1 MPCLGS
7 RLRNKVG
14 AWSSKNPLAL
24 FICSTYILYVTNA
37 STAQKGRGAGL
48 NPTNRFEKISFEK
61 DIDWNPE
68 DDRPLRTEFY
78 RDTTQSVINYN
89 DSPDVGFEASLNPY
103 RGCEH
108 GCVYCFARPTHEYL
122 GFSAGLDFESRIMV
136 KEHAPELLRKELS
149 SPKWKPQVLVMSGVT
164 DCYQPIERKLQIT
177 RRCLEVLL
185 DFRNPVAIITKNY
198 LVTRDIDLL
207 SQLARFNAAA
217 VNVSVTTLDA
227 TLTPK
232 LEPRASLPQHRLAA
246 IRELSAAGVPV
257 NAMVAPVIPGITDHE
272 IPAIVAAVTEAG
284 ATSAGCLPVRLPYAV
299 KDLFVE
305 WVERH
310 FPDRKEKVLGR
321 IRDMRGGKLND
332 PNFGTRMRGD
342 GIFAEQIHD
351 LFAVACRKA
360 GLPRPRPDLSTASF
374 RVPKAPGE
382 AEQTRFEFAAL

>member
-1 MPCLGS
+1 MNVP
-7 RLRNKVG
+7 
-14 AWSSKNPLAL
+14 AAH
-24 FICSTYILYVTNA
+24 
-37 STAQKGRGAGL
+37 KGRGAGL

-61 DIDWNPE
+61 DVDWNPE
-68 DDRPLRTEFY
+68 DDRALRTEFY
-78 RDTTQSVINYN
+78 RDTTQSVITFNN
-89 DSPDVGFEASLNPY
+89 SPDVGFEASLNPY

-108 GCVYCFARPTHEYL
+108 GCIYCFARPTHEYL
-122 GFSAGLDFESRIMV
+122 GFSSGLDFESRIMV
-136 KEHAPELLRKELS
+136 KERAPELLRQELS

-164 DCYQPIERKLQIT
+164 DCYQPVERKLQIT

-185 DFRNPVAIITKNY
+185 EFRNPIAIITKNY
-198 LVTRDIDLL
+198 LVTRDIELL
-207 SQLARFNAAA
+207 AELARINAAA

-246 IRELSAAGVPV
+246 IRELSAAGIPV

-272 IPAIVAAVTEAG
+272 IPAIVAAVAEAG
-284 ATSAGCLPVRLPYAV
+284 AKSAGCLPVRLPYAV

-332 PNFGTRMRGD
+332 PNFGTRMQGS
-342 GIFAEQIHD
+342 GIFAEQIHN
-351 LFAVACRKA
+351 LFDVACRKA
-360 GLPRPRPDLSTASF
+360 GLNGPRPELSTANF
-374 RVPKAPGE
+374 RVPKTPGQ
-382 AEQTRFEFAAL
+382 AEQIAFEFAAG